1 MNYLSNIQNGGDH
14 MSSQMIKMGMK
25 PSSTC
30 VLSQP
35 VDSSSNQLNSK
46 HFGFTILKIKKKLLI
61 IKIFKICHTGTFKKN
76 Y

>member
-46 HFGFTILKIKKKLLI
+46 HFGFTILKI
-61 IKIFKICHTGTFKKN
+61 CYTGTLKKTIN
-76 Y
+76 H